1 MVRLRVTEILEERGK
16 TEDWLFRQ
24 TGMTDYRSFRKLIHN
39 ESSRIRF
46 EAIAKIC
53 AALDVPAGELFRRP
67 ARVKSDHRCPAGH
80 RFQRN
85 CGVVFRER

>member
-24 TGMTDYRSFRKLIHN
+24 IGMTDYDSFRKLIHN

-46 EAIAKIC
+46 ETISKIC
-53 AALDVPAGELFRRP
+53 TALDVPVGELFMS
-67 ARVKSDHRCPAGH
+67 ADDSEA
-80 RFQRN
+80 
-85 CGVVFRER
+85 E